1 MEETTPQKEKRD
13 SSKKT
18 EPPLKTYSRYSG
30 IAVQMIAIILAGV
43 WGGRKL
49 DELAGTEVPV
59 FTAILALAGV
69 AAAIYTSIKD
79 LIR

>member
-1 MEETTPQKEKRD
+1 MEEPSSPKGKRD
-13 SSKKT
+13 SDK
-18 EPPLKTYSRYSG
+18 EPGTPLKTYSRYSG
-30 IAVQMIAIILAGV
+30 IAVQMILIILVSV

-59 FTAILALAGV
+59 FTAILALLGV
-69 AAAIYTSIKD
+69 VAAIYTSIKD